1 MSREF
6 CAPVAQGNSRACLLG
21 LEEGLQKC
29 YSLGPGV
36 TSTLVL
42 GRAVTC
48 ADGATCFPVLV
59 MDEWMK

>member
-1 MSREF
+1 MSGGF
-6 CAPVAQGNSRACLLG
+6 CAPVAQSNSTAPSLG
-21 LEEGLQKC
+21 LEEALQKC